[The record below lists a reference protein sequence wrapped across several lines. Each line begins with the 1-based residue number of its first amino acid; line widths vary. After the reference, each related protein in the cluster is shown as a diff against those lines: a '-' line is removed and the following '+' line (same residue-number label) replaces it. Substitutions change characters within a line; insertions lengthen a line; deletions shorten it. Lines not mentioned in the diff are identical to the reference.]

1 MIGNAPEIV
10 KHADDLWLVG
20 TKPTAEYIG
29 SFCENNNNM
38 FDMDNYRSHAK
49 SLKVNDGDNN
59 YFNLYALRLSRTVQQ

>member
-1 MIGNAPEIV
+1 MFVLDI
-10 KHADDLWLVG
+10 L
-20 TKPTAEYIG
+20 
-29 SFCENNNNM
+29 CNNM